1 VDDERGTAEM
11 MKLYY
16 SPASPF
22 VRKVLVCAILRGLD
36 GRIERI
42 PTNPH
47 SLPEALLRV
56 NPLSKVPCLVLE
68 DGTAVFDSPVIC
80 EVLDSIGE
88 APHLFPASGTP
99 ARLKALVRQALAD
112 GIMDAAVARRNQRE
126 LPQDE
131 GRQHFDARQKGVVER
146 ALAVAEADPPEAL
159 GDIGAISL
167 ACALGYLDF
176 RFAHEPWREK
186 HPRLAHWFATVSVLP
201 LLAGTVPSAP

>member
-1 VDDERGTAEM
+1 MALERGTAEM

-22 VRKVLVCAILRGLD
+22 VRKVMACAILRGLD

-42 PTNPH
+42 PTDPH

-80 EVLDSIGE
+80 EVLDGMGE
-88 APHLFPASGTP
+88 APHLFPAPGTP

-112 GIMDAAVARRNQRE
+112 GIMDAAVARRGQQA

-131 GRQHFDARQKGVVER
+131 GRQRFDARQKGAIDR
-146 ALAVAEADPPEAL
+146 ALSVAEADLPEAL
-159 GDIGAISL
+159 ADIGSIAL

-176 RFAHEPWREK
+176 RFAHEPWRES

-201 LLAGTVPSAP
+201 LLARTVPTAP